1 MPSVRER
8 SCNTCLHVCLYGQTL
23 FLKQCWVAIF
33 FPFFETPVLKA
44 PATVWTRTSFVEP
57 RRKRVS
63 NPDFR
68 MFEKSSPARFQDETC
83 TTKQSP
89 ARVCTERVK
98 MSLFGAHCTPLN
110 LQKKKKKQAGVS
122 YDVALRMPLKSHEG
136 QSTSEISVAAGA
148 NTSQGVSRNLMCECV
163 YWLRVSENEI
173 ILSNTRSSATRG
185 CGHIGAVASFFF
197 ARLNIIFYG
206 AVVGHLFLS
215 LTFGPTCAIKYELN
229 WNAHILIN
237 MCNTERSCSS
247 SNALLLKHPC
257 CTPSTS
263 HCTICIAWGSRP
275 PDSRPLWCRPAA
287 GSNPLIPPLIAVNH
301 KRTSCCSVFSLPAF
315 LSQFNLDIDI
325 LDKKK
330 KLSGLQIARGMLLAG
345 EWKSPSWVN

>member
-8 SCNTCLHVCLYGQTL
+8 SCNSCLHVCLYGQTL

-63 NPDFR
+63 NLDFR

-163 YWLRVSENEI
+163 Y
-173 ILSNTRSSATRG
+173 
-185 CGHIGAVASFFF
+185 
-197 ARLNIIFYG
+197 
-206 AVVGHLFLS
+206 
-215 LTFGPTCAIKYELN
+215 
-229 WNAHILIN
+229 
-237 MCNTERSCSS
+237 
-247 SNALLLKHPC
+247 
-257 CTPSTS
+257 
-263 HCTICIAWGSRP
+263 
-275 PDSRPLWCRPAA
+275 
-287 GSNPLIPPLIAVNH
+287 
-301 KRTSCCSVFSLPAF
+301 
-315 LSQFNLDIDI
+315 
-325 LDKKK
+325 
-330 KLSGLQIARGMLLAG
+330 
-345 EWKSPSWVN
+345 

>member
-1 MPSVRER
+1 MTSE
-8 SCNTCLHVCLYGQTL
+8 CLKNHLRLGFKMKHAQQNNLLHECVQSEWRCL
-23 FLKQCWVAIF
+23 CSEHI
-33 FPFFETPVLKA
+33 
-44 PATVWTRTSFVEP
+44 
-57 RRKRVS
+57 
-63 NPDFR
+63 
-68 MFEKSSPARFQDETC
+68 
-83 TTKQSP
+83 
-89 ARVCTERVK
+89 
-98 MSLFGAHCTPLN
+98 AHHSIY
-110 LQKKKKKQAGVS
+110 KKKKSKLEYLTVLPWECH
-122 YDVALRMPLKSHEG
+122 LRVMKGRVQVKYL
-136 QSTSEISVAAGA
+136 AAGA

-206 AVVGHLFLS
+206 AVVGHLFQS

-330 KLSGLQIARGMLLAG
+330 NCLGYK
-345 EWKSPSWVN
+345 